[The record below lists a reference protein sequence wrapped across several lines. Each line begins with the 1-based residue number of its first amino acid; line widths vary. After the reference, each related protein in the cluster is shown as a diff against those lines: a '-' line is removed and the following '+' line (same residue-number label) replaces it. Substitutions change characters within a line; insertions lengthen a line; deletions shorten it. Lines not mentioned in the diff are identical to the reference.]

1 MNTMKIDKLVHDL
14 RHNEDYSVD
23 GLVSCTRS
31 FIEDLANLIETMN
44 NRIIEFELL
53 NGYGFGSITDV
64 ERTLTNIL
72 DEVANE

>member
-14 RHNEDYSVD
+14 RHNVDYSVD